1 MDRSVYYLNFSR
13 LIRQYIAPFHTDD
26 PEAALKYAYLIALGG
41 DSPAPLGD
49 RQKQIALEVVR
60 DIALASKENRRK
72 LLGSIA
78 RDGSIKPG
86 AIQNDLPLLKLSG
99 DQDYLRQV
107 VLSAADQSV
116 LDDTSEDSIKDSI
129 RLYLL
134 AGSYDQAVETINR
147 AMGHSLVQ
155 STPQSMASEAQL
167 GFDDV
172 FEGCRDVFDI
182 ASRLKWLYD
191 KDYTKR
197 SKVETRA
204 WDTMSTLVTLKQAL
218 RAFDANDPADA
229 LKIIKSTNLLPL
241 DQDVSAIPARAE
253 SFRSLLDQP
262 TIQNLDIVILTTMKS
277 LHMLSQQLK
286 SSLYEDP
293 NRTEAIRQYKIQ
305 AQALIRFAGLLRLRL
320 GADVYRQL
328 SSLSAFF

>member
-1 MDRSVYYLNFSR
+1 MTEP
-13 LIRQYIAPFHTDD
+13 Q
-26 PEAALKYAYLIALGG
+26 
-41 DSPAPLGD
+41 
-49 RQKQIALEVVR
+49 
-60 DIALASKENRRK
+60 
-72 LLGSIA
+72 
-78 RDGSIKPG
+78 PG
-86 AIQNDLPLLKLSG
+86 VIQADLPLLKLAG

-134 AGSYDQAVETINR
+134 AGSYEQAVETVNR
-147 AMGHSLVQ
+147 AMGYSLVQ
-155 STPQSMASEAQL
+155 SVPQSTQNSAQL

-172 FEGCRDVFDI
+172 FEGCQDIFDI
-182 ASRLKWLYD
+182 AARLKWLYD

-197 SKVETRA
+197 SKVENRS
-204 WDTMSTLVTLKQAL
+204 WETMSTLVTLKQAL
-218 RAFDANDPADA
+218 RAFDGNDPAEA

-241 DQDVSAIPARAE
+241 DNDVSAIQSRAE
-253 SFRSLLDQP
+253 SFKSLLDQP
-262 TIQNLDIVILTTMKS
+262 TIQNLDVVILTTMRS

-286 SSLYEDP
+286 TSVYEDA
-293 NRTEAIRQYKIQ
+293 NRQEALRQYKVQ

>member
-1 MDRSVYYLNFSR
+1 MDRSIYYLNFSR

-49 RQKQIALEVVR
+49 KQKQIALEVVR
-60 DIALASKENRRK
+60 DIALASKENRRR
-72 LLGSIA
+72 LLGTIA
-78 RDGSIKPG
+78 RDGSVRPG

-134 AGSYDQAVETINR
+134 AGSYEQAVETVNR

-155 STPQSMASEAQL
+155 SIPQTAQKTQL

-172 FEGCRDVFDI
+172 FEDSQDVFDI

-218 RAFDANDPADA
+218 RSFDNNDPAEA

-241 DQDVSAIPARAE
+241 DQDVSAIPARAD
-253 SFRSLLDQP
+253 SFKSLLDQP
-262 TIQNLDIVILTTMKS
+262 TIQNLDVVILTTMRS

-293 NRTEAIRQYKIQ
+293 NRTEALRQYKVQ